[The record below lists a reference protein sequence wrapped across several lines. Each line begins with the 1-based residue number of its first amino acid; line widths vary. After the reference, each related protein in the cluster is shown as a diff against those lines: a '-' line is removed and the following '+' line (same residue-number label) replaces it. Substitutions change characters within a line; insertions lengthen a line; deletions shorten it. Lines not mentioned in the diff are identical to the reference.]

1 MRPPLRGPR
10 PRAGAA
16 LLTRTRTRT
25 RTLTL
30 TRTLSLTLSLAEQ
43 AGVYYH
49 CDQLIKGMYSEYMPE
64 WQAWLGL
71 EP

>member
-1 MRPPLRGPR
+1 MRSPLRGPR

-25 RTLTL
+25 LTL
-30 TRTLSLTLSLAEQ
+30 TPTPTLSLAEQ

-64 WQAWLGL
+64 WQAWLGF